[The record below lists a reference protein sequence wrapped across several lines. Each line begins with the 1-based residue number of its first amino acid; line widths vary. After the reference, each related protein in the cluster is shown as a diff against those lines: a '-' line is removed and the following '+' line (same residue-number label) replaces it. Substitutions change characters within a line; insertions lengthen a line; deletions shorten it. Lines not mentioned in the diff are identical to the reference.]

1 MKHKQNEFCIV
12 PPGPFWASERLP
24 GLVRHEIFFGPYRQ
38 KSIQYGL
45 VAFLT
50 PEMHNM
56 GDYAVHNFRANDLAL
71 KRVGQRAAMQ
81 RYGWSTQEFIDRFGK
96 NYL

>member
-1 MKHKQNEFCIV
+1 MGRKIEYCIV

-24 GLVRHEIFFGPYRQ
+24 GLVRHEIFFGPFRQ

-56 GDYAVHNFRANDLAL
+56 GPYNLHTGCHENDLAL
-71 KRVGQRAAMQ
+71 KRAGQRAAMKK
-81 RYGWSTQEFIDRFGK
+81 YGWDTEEFIQMFGK

>member
-1 MKHKQNEFCIV
+1 MGHKLESCIV
-12 PPGPFWASERLP
+12 PPGPFWENERLP

-38 KSIQYGL
+38 KSIKYGL

-50 PEMHNM
+50 PEMHNQ
-56 GDYAVHNFRANDLAL
+56 GPYNLHTRCHENDLIL
-71 KRVGQRAAMQ
+71 KRAGQRAAMDY
-81 RYGWSTQEFIDRFGK
+81 YGWDSEEFIRQFGK

>member
-1 MKHKQNEFCIV
+1 MGRKIEFCIV
-12 PPGPFWASERLP
+12 PPGEFWTNERQP

-38 KSIQYGL
+38 KSIRLGL
-45 VAFLT
+45 VVFLT

-56 GDYAVHNFRANDLAL
+56 SNLAVHNHRGNDLFL
-71 KRVGQRAAMQ
+71 KRVGQRAAMDY
-81 RYGWSTQEFIDRFGK
+81 YGWSTEEFISWFGK